1 MTHSRPKIRI
11 ENLIKVYG
19 TNCAAAIELL
29 LQGVNRSEVLSA
41 TGQVVA
47 VAGVSL
53 TIKQGELVVLMGLS
67 GSGKS
72 TLLRSINRLVTPSS
86 GHVYIDDENIVTA
99 GKKQLRQ
106 LRLAKVSMV
115 FQHFGLFPHKTVV
128 GNVEYGLKV
137 QGKSP
142 AERRKRA
149 MEALETVKLT
159 EWAAHRPSALSGG
172 MKQRVGLARA
182 LATDAEILLMDEP
195 FSALDPLTRREMQD
209 RLLEIQS
216 SLPKT
221 IVFVTHD
228 ANEALKL
235 GDRIA
240 VLREGALVE
249 FGTPNQLVNQPADGY
264 VRDLIQGASRMQAV
278 KDQDMY
284 RLHARF
290 GS

>member
-11 ENLIKVYG
+11 ENLIKIYG
-19 TNCAAAIELL
+19 TNCAAALELL
-29 LQGVNRSEVLSA
+29 GRGVNRSEVLNA
-41 TGQVVA
+41 TGQVAA

-53 TIKQGELVVLMGLS
+53 AIKQGEFVVLMGLS

-86 GHVYIDDENIVTA
+86 GHIYIDDEDIVA
-99 GKKQLRQ
+99 FDKNRLRQ
-106 LRLAKVSMV
+106 LRLAKISMV

-128 GNVEYGLKV
+128 ANVEYGLKV

-149 MEALETVKLT
+149 LEVLETMKLAK
-159 EWAAHRPSALSGG
+159 WADHKPSALSGG

-195 FSALDPLTRREMQD
+195 FSALDPPSRREMQVQ
-209 RLLEIQS
+209 LLEIQS
-216 SLPKT
+216 SLRKT

-228 ANEALKL
+228 ANEALQL

-249 FGTPNQLVNQPADGY
+249 FGTPDELAKQPANSY
-264 VRDLIQGASRMQAV
+264 VHDLLRDANRMQAAI
-278 KDQDMY
+278 DQDQY
-284 RLHARF
+284 PLHARA
-290 GS
+290 GI